1 MSASRETA
9 APERSR
15 LRARVE
21 AEAYVASV
29 CFKHGPPC
37 LLGVELE
44 WVVHHRDDPG
54 RRLDPDHLAAALGQH
69 SPTTLRP
76 DSPWLPLPSGSP
88 VTLEPGGQVEISSL
102 PAPALG
108 SLVDVVTA
116 DHRYLAD
123 LLGRAGLVLGGRG
136 LDAHRSPRRVLD
148 TPRYAA
154 MERAFAPI
162 GEHGITMMCA
172 SAGLQVCL
180 DVGLPADVPARWAA
194 LNSLGPVLIGLFANS
209 PDLAGEPTGWASART
224 LHVLGVDPRRS
235 RPVPITDDPAQA
247 WAEYV
252 LDAPLLCVR
261 RPDGAWDAPSGVTF
275 ADWIGGALEHPPT
288 VDDLDYHISTLFP
301 PVRPHGYFEVR
312 YLDAQDGDDWV
323 APAALLV
330 ALMED
335 RATVDAVVAACE
347 PVADRWLDAARL
359 GLADPDLRRAA
370 RQVLDLGIPAV
381 AALDL
386 PAPHAAAA
394 TDRLVA
400 LRAAVDTPGVDTRG
414 TTTRGTTTPGAG
426 TPNPGAPGAGA
437 PGAGTPEATNGR
449 KS

>member
-1 MSASRETA
+1 MSASRETD

-44 WVVHHRDDPG
+44 WVVHHRDDPR
-54 RRLDPDHLAAALGQH
+54 RRLDPVHLAAALGQH
-69 SPTTLRP
+69 APTTLSP
-76 DSPWLPLPSGSP
+76 GSPWLPLPSGSP
-88 VTLEPGGQVEISSL
+88 LTLEPGGQVEISSL

-108 SLVDVVTA
+108 TVVDAVTA

-123 LLGRAGLVLGGRG
+123 LLDRAGLVLGRRG

-162 GEHGITMMCA
+162 GDHGITMMCA
-172 SAGLQVCL
+172 SAGLQVCI
-180 DVGLPADVPARWAA
+180 DVGLPADAPARWAA
-194 LNSLGPVLIGLFANS
+194 ISSLGPVLIGLFANS

-235 RPVPITDDPAQA
+235 RPVPITDDPARA
-247 WAEYV
+247 WADYV

-261 RPDGAWDAPSGVTF
+261 RPDGQWDAPEGVSF
-275 ADWIGGALEHPPT
+275 ADWVDGALEHRPT
-288 VDDLDYHISTLFP
+288 VDDLDYHMSTLFP
-301 PVRPHGYFEVR
+301 PVRPHGYLEIR
-312 YLDAQDGDDWV
+312 YLDAQDGDDWI

-330 ALMED
+330 ALTRD
-335 RATVDAVVAACE
+335 RATVDAVVEACA

-359 GLADPDLRRAA
+359 GVTDPDLRLAA
-370 RQVLDLGIPAV
+370 RRVLDLGIPGV
-381 AALDL
+381 PALDL
-386 PAPHAAAA
+386 PAAHAATA

-400 LRAAVDTPGVDTRG
+400 LRESLDTSSPGSAVDRPD
-414 TTTRGTTTPGAG
+414 
-426 TPNPGAPGAGA
+426 
-437 PGAGTPEATNGR
+437 ATNGR

>member
-1 MSASRETA
+1 MSSSREGIE
-9 APERSR
+9 PDRRR

-29 CFKHGPPC
+29 CFKHGPPD

-54 RRLDPDHLAAALGQH
+54 RRLDPDHLAAALGPH
-69 SPTTLRP
+69 APVTLRH
-76 DSPWLPLPSGSP
+76 DSPQLPLPSGSP
-88 VTLEPGGQVEISSL
+88 LTLEPGGQVEISSL
-102 PAPALG
+102 PAPALAAV
-108 SLVDVVTA
+108 VDAVSA
-116 DHRYLAD
+116 DHRYLSE
-123 LLGRAGLVLGGRG
+123 LLGRAGLVLGARA

-162 GEHGITMMCA
+162 GRHGITMMCA

-180 DVGLPADVPARWAA
+180 DVGEEADLPTRWAA
-194 LNSLGPVLIGLFANS
+194 LSSLGPVLIGLFANS
-209 PDLAGEPTGWASART
+209 PVSSGKPGASTGWASGRI
-224 LHVLGVDPRRS
+224 LHVLGVDPRRT
-235 RPVPITDDPAQA
+235 RPVPVTADPVGA
-247 WAEYV
+247 WNDYV

-261 RPDGAWDAPSGVTF
+261 RPVGGWDAPPGVTF
-275 ADWIGGALEHPPT
+275 ADWLDGALPDPPT
-288 VDDLDYHISTLFP
+288 TDDLDYHLSTLFP

-330 ALMED
+330 AVMAD
-335 RATVDAVVAACE
+335 PATVDAVVDVCA

-359 GLADPDLRRAA
+359 GVADPDLALAA
-370 RQVLDLGIPAV
+370 RRVLDLGIPA
-381 AALDL
+381 L
-386 PAPHAAAA
+386 PRLHLPPDHAAAV

-400 LRAAVDTPGVDTRG
+400 LRAALD
-414 TTTRGTTTPGAG
+414 
-426 TPNPGAPGAGA
+426 APGRANS
-437 PGAGTPEATNGR
+437 ETNSDTAHGR
-449 KS
+449 TS

>member
-1 MSASRETA
+1 MSASRHTVE
-9 APERSR
+9 PDRRR

-54 RRLDPDHLAAALGQH
+54 RRLDPDHLAAALGPH
-69 SPTTLRP
+69 SPTTLRA

-88 VTLEPGGQVEISSL
+88 LTLEPGGQVEISSL
-102 PAPALG
+102 PAPTLAA
-108 SLVDVVTA
+108 VADAVHA
-116 DHRYLAD
+116 DHRHLED
-123 LLGRAGLVLGGRG
+123 LLDRAGLVLGHTG

-180 DVGLPADVPARWAA
+180 DVGEAADVPTRWAA
-194 LNSLGPVLIGLFANS
+194 LNGLGPVLISLFANS
-209 PDLAGEPTGWASART
+209 PDLAGAPTGWASARM

-235 RPVPITDDPAQA
+235 RPVPVTDDPAQA
-247 WAEYV
+247 WADYV

-261 RPDGAWDAPSGVTF
+261 RPDGVWDAPNGVSF
-275 ADWIGGALEHPPT
+275 ADWLDGALEHPPSL
-288 VDDLDYHISTLFP
+288 DDLDYHMSTLFP
-301 PVRPHGYFEVR
+301 PIRPHGYFEVR
-312 YLDAQDGDDWV
+312 YLDAQAGDDWL

-330 ALMED
+330 ALMAD
-335 RATVDAVVAACE
+335 RAVVDAVVEACA

-359 GLADPDLRRAA
+359 GLADPDLARAA
-370 RQVLDLGIPAV
+370 RRVLDLGIPAT
-381 AALDL
+381 AGLGL
-386 PAPHAAAA
+386 PTEHA

-400 LRAAVDTPGVDTRG
+400 LREALDA
-414 TTTRGTTTPGAG
+414 
-426 TPNPGAPGAGA
+426 
-437 PGAGTPEATNGR
+437 PEATNGR